1 MRVFL
6 DFEASSLSKASYPIE
21 IGWVFED
28 GTAEGH
34 LIQPAP
40 AWTEWDERV
49 AAIHRISREQL
60 LAEGKPHDEVCR
72 RMVEVLT
79 GHTLYASAP
88 SWDGRWL
95 SVLLRAA
102 GFPRHLLRL
111 RDSDEA
117 FVEAA
122 TARLGEGAT
131 ETMIA
136 LISTLIA
143 IAGWWMA
150 RSIYLERN
158 LAADEVF
165 EQRAPVLAR
174 TLENKWYVDELYGRV
189 IVRPLEATSLFLWRV
204 VDAIIDGIA
213 TMLGFMVRGFGDLLR
228 FFQTGNVR
236 NYALMFFIGVV
247 VFVWVLA

>member
-34 LIQPAP
+34 LIKPAS
-40 AWTEWDERV
+40 AWTEWDER
-49 AAIHRISREQL
+49 AAEIHRISREQL
-60 LAEGKPHDEVCR
+60 LADGKPHDEVCR

-122 TARLGEGAT
+122 TERLGSDAT

-136 LISTLIA
+136 SLVASARAAVEAWPPDHRAVGDARREWEIWREIA
-143 IAGWWMA
+143 DQG
-150 RSIYLERN
+150 
-158 LAADEVF
+158 
-165 EQRAPVLAR
+165 
-174 TLENKWYVDELYGRV
+174 
-189 IVRPLEATSLFLWRV
+189 
-204 VDAIIDGIA
+204 
-213 TMLGFMVRGFGDLLR
+213 
-228 FFQTGNVR
+228 
-236 NYALMFFIGVV
+236 
-247 VFVWVLA
+247 